1 MAVPVAN
8 SHADEAGHT
17 SSPPV
22 EFPMAGVPERPNISD
37 ETLRTHADALI
48 ARWQMLPSTGKDTS
62 LPQRLK
68 DLDTRLKLLL
78 QTCRRLVPPGS
89 KDLNPALEFLES
101 TRMLE
106 AVLLTARDSM
116 KTLLRVPHIRTA
128 SDTSD
133 IPRIVGL
140 AEGYLSAA
148 KGICSSESL
157 TVYIARAQMHDPLL
171 LREIGSLPLAL
182 KLAQLEFL
190 LDRADEAFAAGPLPS
205 IKHSPFSAPLHSLRR
220 LNQTEWNDI
229 LEPLIVFDAILRA
242 DPASVYS
249 AMDEETRGSYRNRVA
264 ELASHADANEVAT
277 AQAALDL
284 ARAANATA
292 DSDPRRHQR
301 RRHIG
306 YYLLAEGR
314 AELDRKIGYHAPPSE
329 RLRSFVLA
337 NNEDVYI
344 LGIFLLAVL
353 LIFALIVPLVPHHT
367 IWPIVGALLLALL
380 PASQTAVDLV
390 NSTVSALMKTESLPK
405 LDLEDSIPT
414 ELSTVVVVP
423 TLLLNATQVRELFEE
438 LEARYLANQDPH
450 LHFALLTDLP
460 DSVAKPANEDRNP
473 LVLQAIAQVDALNAK
488 YAREEGGKFL
498 LLHRHRVFNARQGV
512 WMGWE
517 RKRGKLLDLNKF
529 MLGDFDSFPVKA
541 GPVEVLKRVKYVITL
556 DSDTQLPRG
565 TAAQMIGTLGHP
577 LNRGIIDPVRR
588 VVTHGYGILQ
598 PRVGVSV
605 SSASRSRLAAIYS
618 GETGFDIY
626 TRAVSD
632 VYQDLFGEGI
642 FTGKGIYEV
651 DILHTV
657 LDHRFPKNA
666 LLSHDL
672 IEGAYARAGLVTDVE
687 VIDDYPSRYAAHAKR
702 KHRWVR
708 GDWQI
713 VQWLFGKVPDESG
726 RMVANPISTISRW
739 KILDNLRRSL
749 VEPVT
754 FLLLVLGWF
763 VLPDGA
769 RYWTPAVL
777 FLLLLPAAVQF
788 ALGMVRAAL
797 KLSTGAA
804 HEAVTTL
811 GTSLG
816 FVLINLVFLPH
827 QMLLSVDAIVR
838 SALRVLVSG
847 KNLLEWET
855 AAQAEQGSRR
865 SSLDHYL
872 QFSPVLAV
880 LLAAGL
886 YLTHRHMPF
895 ILLAPAIPILSLWIV
910 APLLVLWLD
919 SSPRRRE
926 GPLCAADTAFLRRHA
941 LLIWRFFDE
950 FGGEE
955 NHWLIPDN
963 VEEAGTHQVRKL
975 SPTNLGMLFNAR
987 QAAVEFGF
995 LTLPE
1000 FARATLGTLD
1010 TYERLEKVRGHIFN
1024 WYDMLSLQAVP
1035 PFTISTVDSGNLAAS
1050 LCTLHTGALDLLSRP
1065 LPCAPYVSDDNR
1077 TPAEEAER
1085 QNAQTRF
1092 LHDYTPWKLPEF
1104 ATLRSLEDPMPT
1116 LADAPMYVEA
1126 LRSKITDAS
1135 LREKLWI
1142 AERNLS
1148 QLRADL
1154 EVIAARA
1161 FHFADLMEFG
1171 FLFNKSRQLLS
1182 IGYDAP
1188 NGEVHSA
1195 CYDLLSS
1202 EARIASFLAVA
1213 KGDIPQQA
1221 WFRLDRSHVLVRG
1234 RAALVSWTGTMFEY
1248 MMPSLWMETFP
1259 NTLLSRSLEAAV
1271 RIQRD
1276 YVRSLKR
1283 GNLPWGISESGFA
1296 NTDAHGRYGYQAF
1309 GIPALAMKYGA
1320 EDGPVISPY
1329 STFLALPLLR
1339 DDALAN
1345 LRRMEKLGWIGKY
1358 GFYEAADY
1366 TAPGEPR
1373 LVRSWMAHH
1382 MGMSLLSLLNLL
1394 HGNIAQRWFHANPRV
1409 RAAEL
1414 LLHEKA
1420 VSKET
1425 LNALAKRTDSAAT
1438 AAKTA

>member
-1 MAVPVAN
+1 MEAHLAHN
-8 SHADEAGHT
+8 SQTEAAGHP
-17 SSPPV
+17 SLPPV
-22 EFPMAGVPERPNISD
+22 EFPVVGLPEHPSVSD
-37 ETLRTHADALI
+37 DALRSHVDALI
-48 ARWQMLPSTGKDTS
+48 AQWEMLPSAGKDTS

-68 DLDTRLKLLL
+68 DLGTRLKLRL
-78 QTCRRLVPPGS
+78 QTCRRLVPTGS
-89 KDLNPALEFLES
+89 KQLTPALEFLES
-101 TRMLE
+101 TRLME
-106 AVLLTARDSM
+106 SVLLTARDAT
-116 KTLLRVPHIRTA
+116 KTLLRVPHIRIA
-128 SDTSD
+128 SATSD
-133 IPRIVGL
+133 IPRVVGL
-140 AEGYLSAA
+140 AEGYLSVVR
-148 KGICSSESL
+148 GIWSADSL
-157 TVYIARAQMHDPLL
+157 SAYVSRAQTHDPLL

-190 LDRADEAFAAGPLPS
+190 LDRADEAFAAGALPP
-205 IKHSPFSAPLHSLRR
+205 IEQSPFSAPLHSLRR
-220 LNQTEWNDI
+220 LNQAEWNDI
-229 LEPLIVFDAILRA
+229 LEPLIAFDAILRA
-242 DPASVYS
+242 DPAGVYG

-264 ELASHADANEVAT
+264 ELACHADDNEVAT
-277 AQAALDL
+277 AQAALAL
-284 ARAANATA
+284 ARAADLAGDA
-292 DSDPRRHQR
+292 DPRRHQR
-301 RRHIG
+301 QRHIG
-306 YYLLAEGR
+306 CYLFAEGR
-314 AELDRKIGYHAPPSE
+314 PELDRKIGFHAPPAE
-329 RLRSFVLA
+329 RLRFWVLGH
-337 NNEDVYI
+337 NEDVYI

-353 LIFALIVPLVPHHT
+353 LIFVLIVPLVPHHT

-390 NSTVSALMKTESLPK
+390 NSAVSALMKTDALPK
-405 LDLEDSIPT
+405 LDLEDGIPAG
-414 ELSTVVVVP
+414 LSTVVVVP
-423 TLLLNATQVRELFEE
+423 TLLLSEMQVRELFDE
-438 LEARYLANQDPH
+438 LEARYLANQDAH
-450 LHFALLTDLP
+450 LHFALVTDLP
-460 DSVAKPANEDRNP
+460 DSVGKPTNEDRDP
-473 LVLQAIAQVDALNAK
+473 LVLQAIAQVDTLNAK
-488 YAREEGGKFL
+488 YAHEDGGKFL

-517 RKRGKLLDLNKF
+517 RKRGKLLDLNKL
-529 MLGDFDSFPVKA
+529 MLGDYDSFPVKA
-541 GPVEVLKRVKYVITL
+541 GPVDLLRRVKYVITL

-565 TAAQMIGTLGHP
+565 TAGRMIGTLAHP
-577 LNRGIIDPVRR
+577 LNQGIIDPRRR

-605 SSASRSRLAAIYS
+605 ASASRSRLAAIYS

-651 DILHTV
+651 AIFHQV
-657 LDHRFPKNA
+657 LDHRFPRNA

-672 IEGAYARAGLVTDVE
+672 IEGAYVRAGLVTDVE

-713 VQWLFGKVPDESG
+713 VQWLFGRVPDESG

-763 VLPDGA
+763 VLPGGP
-769 RYWTPAVL
+769 RYWTLAVL
-777 FLLLLPAAVQF
+777 LLLLLPSAVQF
-788 ALGMVRAAL
+788 ALGLVRAAL
-797 KLSTGAA
+797 KPSAAVA
-804 HEAVTTL
+804 HEALSTL
-811 GTSLG
+811 GASLG

-827 QMLLSVDAIVR
+827 QMLLSVDAIAR

-847 KNLLEWET
+847 RNLLEWET
-855 AAQAEQGSRR
+855 AAQAEQGNRR
-865 SSLDHYL
+865 SSLDLYL
-872 QFSPVLAV
+872 QFSPLLAV
-880 LLAAGL
+880 LLGAGL
-886 YLTHRHMPF
+886 YLTHRHAPLA
-895 ILLAPAIPILSLWIV
+895 LLAPTGPILLLWII

-919 SSPRRRE
+919 SSPRAQK
-926 GPLCAADTAFLRRHA
+926 GPLSSADTAFLRRHA
-941 LLIWRFFDE
+941 LLIWRFFAE
-950 FGGEE
+950 FGNED

-963 VEEAGTHQVRKL
+963 VEEAGVHQVRKL

-1010 TYERLEKVRGHIFN
+1010 TYERLDKVRGHIFN
-1024 WYDMLSLQAVP
+1024 WYDIASLQAVP
-1035 PFTISTVDSGNLAAS
+1035 PFTVSAVDSGNLAAS
-1050 LCTLHTGALDLLSRP
+1050 LYTLHTGALDLLNRG
-1065 LPCAPYVSDDNR
+1065 LRFDPYVSDDDW
-1077 TPAEEAER
+1077 TPAEAAAR

-1092 LHDYTPWKLPEF
+1092 LHDYTPWRLPEF
-1104 ATLRSLEDPMPT
+1104 AVLDQTETPMPVLAQAPEYVRTLRG
-1116 LADAPMYVEA
+1116 
-1126 LRSKITDAS
+1126 RITDPS
-1135 LREKLWI
+1135 LSAKLGF
-1142 AERNLS
+1142 AEQNLA
-1148 QLRADL
+1148 QLRVDL
-1154 EVIAARA
+1154 ATVAERA

-1188 NGEVHSA
+1188 SNEVHSA

-1202 EARIASFLAVA
+1202 ESRIASFLAVA

-1221 WFRLDRSHVLVRG
+1221 WFRLDRTHVLVRG

-1259 NTLLSRSLEAAV
+1259 NTLLSRSLDAAV

-1276 YVRSLKR
+1276 HPRTLKR
-1283 GNLPWGISESGFA
+1283 GDLPWGISEAGFA
-1296 NTDAHGRYGYQAF
+1296 VTDAQGRYGYQAW
-1309 GIPALAMKYGA
+1309 GIPALALKYGA

-1345 LRRMEKLGWIGKY
+1345 LRRMEKLGWVGEY

-1366 TAPGEPR
+1366 TEGESK

-1382 MGMSLLSLLNLL
+1382 QGMSLLSLLNLL
-1394 HGNIAQRWFHANPRV
+1394 HGNIVQRWFHANPRV

-1414 LLHEKA
+1414 LLHEKP
-1420 VSKET
+1420 VSKQSLHSLTER
-1425 LNALAKRTDSAAT
+1425 AASASAKPEPA
-1438 AAKTA
+1438 